1 MTVQTHVAGK
11 ARVNEALEIC
21 VQVGLAALLVIG
33 CLLILRP
40 FIPLILWG
48 IIIAVASYLTFGKL
62 QSALGGR
69 ASLSAVREYSPLVF
83 AAMKRNIRHPTAAR
97 QH

>member
-1 MTVQTHVAGK
+1 MTVQSHVARK
-11 ARVNEALEIC
+11 ARVKEALEIC

-48 IIIAVASYLTFGKL
+48 IIIAVAYLPYFRQLANRTGWKGRTLPLFFGRFC
-62 QSALGGR
+62 S
-69 ASLSAVREYSPLVF
+69 SLFSSL
-83 AAMKRNIRHPTAAR
+83 HWCC
-97 QH
+97 